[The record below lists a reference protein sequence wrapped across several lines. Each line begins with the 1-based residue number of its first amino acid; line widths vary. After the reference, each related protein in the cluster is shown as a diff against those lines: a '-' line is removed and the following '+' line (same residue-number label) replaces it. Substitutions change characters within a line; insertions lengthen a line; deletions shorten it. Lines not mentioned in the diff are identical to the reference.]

1 MPDRHICLGHPHY
14 GTGEKAME
22 TKKLCSLH
30 YKLGG
35 ILGDMVM
42 IIDKAQ
48 TAYDGK
54 SNKWQDS
61 DRGQAE
67 SNRILK
73 LETAI
78 IQVEGAIL
86 FLDQIIA
93 SEDD

>member
-1 MPDRHICLGHPHY
+1 
-14 GTGEKAME
+14 ME
-22 TKKLCSLH
+22 TKKLYSLH

-35 ILGDMVM
+35 ILVEMLKVQ
-42 IIDKAQ
+42 DKTQ

-54 SNKWQDS
+54 SHKWQDS

-67 SNRILK
+67 SNCILK

>member
-1 MPDRHICLGHPHY
+1 MN
-14 GTGEKAME
+14 A
-22 TKKLCSLH
+22 KKLNSL
-30 YKLGG
+30 YSKLEG
-35 ILGDMVM
+35 ILVGMLKVQ
-42 IIDKAQ
+42 DKTQ

>member
-1 MPDRHICLGHPHY
+1 
-14 GTGEKAME
+14 ME